1 MKRILLLVL
10 ALISAVTLTACKGGI
25 DDDKPVVYVT
35 VYPVEFIV
43 QQIAGDV
50 LTVKYVPG
58 ASAHV
63 TSVDWNAQEIIDMLN
78 ASLLF
83 YVHAGADN
91 YVPNNAELFA
101 GGTVELVD
109 LSQHLTYNLVCFGHD
124 DTDCSETALSED
136 PHFWLDPVL
145 MFEAAQFIKDKLIAT
160 FPEMSDNFNNN
171 FTLLSSALDKLD
183 DDYKQVAFT
192 ASKPIITTVK
202 LFTYWQYEYG
212 FDIYSITNDPH
223 STESHPGELI
233 ALYDF
238 AIQNDIRYVL
248 FEKNANSPAG
258 EQFLEDLL
266 TTNPDAEALYVHG
279 LGKLTEDEYASGAN
293 YLSIMYDNL
302 DALEKASK

>member
-1 MKRILLLVL
+1 MKKILLLIITI
-10 ALISAVTLTACKGGI
+10 ISVFTLSACKNDDG
-25 DDDKPVVYVT
+25 DDKPVVYVT

-43 QQIAGDV
+43 EQIAGDV
-50 LTVKYVPG
+50 VNVKFVPG
-58 ASAHV
+58 ASSHV
-63 TSVDWNAQEIIDMLN
+63 DSVDWNAQEIIDMLN

-91 YVPNNAELFA
+91 YVPNNEELFA
-101 GGTVELVD
+101 EGDVELVD

-124 DTDCSETALSED
+124 DADCSETALSED

-145 MFEAAQFIKDKLIAT
+145 MLEAAQFIKDKLIAT

-183 DDYKQVAFT
+183 EDYRQVAFT
-192 ASKPIITTVK
+192 VSKPIITTVK
-202 LFTYWQYEYG
+202 LFTYWDYEYG
-212 FDIYSITNDPH
+212 FEIRSITNDPH

-233 ALYDF
+233 ELYNF
-238 AIQNDIRYVL
+238 AIQNDIQYIL
-248 FEKNANSPAG
+248 FEKNTNSPAG
-258 EQFLEDLL
+258 DQFLEDLL

-302 DALEKASK
+302 DALSKASK